1 MPLVATPENPAPPG
15 AVVETLIAVDGVR
28 LRSARWSPP
37 GQPRGTVAI
46 FGGRAEF
53 IEKYHETIGDLLARG
68 LAVAMLDWR
77 GQGGSERQLRNR
89 RKGHIDDFSLYLR
102 DLDAILD
109 QVLEPFC
116 PKPWFAL
123 GHSMGGAVSLLATAG
138 SIELA
143 RQFIEELLPDLLLLD
158 LSLSDG
164 NAADCIAAFGALAP
178 AMDIAI
184 HSNDASAFTRQKC
197 LDAGAKWFFDKSG
210 ELEDLIGFVQ
220 ERALLA
226 A

>member
-1 MPLVATPENPAPPG
+1 MLRILLVEDSRDVLPRM
-15 AVVETLIAVDGVR
+15 VR
-28 LRSARWSPP
+28 CLCD
-37 GQPRGTVAI
+37 
-46 FGGRAEF
+46 
-53 IEKYHETIGDLLARG
+53 IEGI
-68 LAVAMLDWR
+68 
-77 GQGGSERQLRNR
+77 
-89 RKGHIDDFSLYLR
+89 
-102 DLDAILD
+102 
-109 QVLEPFC
+109 
-116 PKPWFAL
+116 
-123 GHSMGGAVSLLATAG
+123 SLLATAG